1 MSFASLWDTTH
12 PRVDDLSTG
21 TNLMAVKS
29 NPITA
34 SRIYY
39 IKLGRGGDWET
50 ESLRDGVIRF
60 GYREAPHELCSNGEW
75 QGVWEAMKA
84 IRGDAGA
91 ATRDVNQIRAF
102 YEADDQ
108 SIFITFVGGLL
119 YWCHLGGDVELLED
133 RSHRRAT
140 LDGWHSTSAGG
151 TVLSADRLSGRLLKV
166 QMFRGTICDVRA
178 SDYVLRRLNDE
189 LAPEVA
195 AAEEA
200 ERALLVAIADLMR
213 LLTWQDFE
221 LLVDLVFSTSGW
233 RRLSQVGR
241 TQKTVDLELIL
252 PSTAERAFVQVK
264 SQATRGGLYDY
275 AARLSLAE
283 AYDRMF
289 FVWHT
294 GDIPEDDAPAGV
306 VLLGP
311 HKLSRMILDAGL
323 SSWLRE
329 KVS

>member
-1 MSFASLWDTTH
+1 MT
-12 PRVDDLSTG
+12 
-21 TNLMAVKS
+21 AV
-29 NPITA
+29 TA
-34 SRIYY
+34 SHLYY
-39 IKLGRGGDWET
+39 IKLGRGGDWEA
-50 ESLRDGVIRF
+50 ESLRDGVLRF
-60 GYREAPHELCSNGEW
+60 GYREAPHDLCARGDW

-91 ATRDVNQIRAF
+91 ATRDVNQIRAY
-102 YEADDQ
+102 YEADEH

-119 YWCHLGGDVELLED
+119 YWCRPSRPVELLDD
-133 RSHRRAT
+133 RSHRRQTAEGWRNTSVNGT
-140 LDGWHSTSAGG
+140 L
-151 TVLSADRLSGRLLKV
+151 LSADRLSGRLLKV

-178 SDYVLRRLNDE
+178 GDYLLRKLSDQLS
-189 LAPEVA
+189 PEVA

-200 ERALLVAIADLMR
+200 ERALMTAIVNLMR

-233 RRLSQVGR
+233 RRVSQVGR

-264 SQATRGGLYDY
+264 SQATSAALNDY
-275 AARLSLAE
+275 VARLAE
-283 AYDRMF
+283 ADAYERMF

-294 GDIPEDDAPAGV
+294 GDIAEESSPAGV
-306 VLLGP
+306 ILLGP
-311 HKLSRMILDAGL
+311 RKLSRMVLDAGL

>member
-1 MSFASLWDTTH
+1 MTLACLPSPMIGDQPPPIAASHL
-12 PRVDDLSTG
+12 
-21 TNLMAVKS
+21 
-29 NPITA
+29 
-34 SRIYY
+34 YY
-39 IKLGRGGDWET
+39 IKLGRGGDWEA
-50 ESLRDGVIRF
+50 ESLREGVLRF
-60 GYREAPHELCSNGEW
+60 GYREAPHDLCARGDW
-75 QGVWEAMKA
+75 QGVWEAMKT

-91 ATRDVNQIRAF
+91 ATRDVNQIRAY
-102 YEADDQ
+102 YEADEH

-119 YWCHLGGDVELLED
+119 YWCRPTGPVELLD
-133 RSHRRAT
+133 DCSHRRQTAEGWRNTSVNGT
-140 LDGWHSTSAGG
+140 L
-151 TVLSADRLSGRLLKV
+151 LSADRLSGRLLKV

-178 SDYVLRRLNDE
+178 GDYLLRKLSDQLS
-189 LAPEVA
+189 PEVA

-200 ERALLVAIADLMR
+200 ERALMTAIVELMR

-233 RRLSQVGR
+233 RRVSQVGR

-264 SQATRGGLYDY
+264 SQATTAALNDY
-275 AARLSLAE
+275 VARLAE
-283 AYDRMF
+283 ADAYDRMF

-294 GDIPEDDAPAGV
+294 GDIAEENGPAGV
-306 VLLGP
+306 ILLGP
-311 HKLSRMILDAGL
+311 RKLSRMVLDAGL

>member
-1 MSFASLWDTTH
+1 MNVQPS
-12 PRVDDLSTG
+12 
-21 TNLMAVKS
+21 AV
-29 NPITA
+29 TA
-34 SRIYY
+34 SRSYY
-39 IKLGRGGDWET
+39 IKLGRGGDWEA
-50 ESLRDGVIRF
+50 EGLRDGVLRF
-60 GYREAPHELCSNGEW
+60 GYREAPHDHCMRRDW
-75 QGVWEAMKA
+75 QAVWEAMKLV
-84 IRGDAGA
+84 RGDAGA
-91 ATRDVNQIRAF
+91 ATRDVNQIRAY
-102 YEADDQ
+102 YEANDQ

-119 YWCHLGGDVELLED
+119 YWARPTGPVELLED

-140 LDGWHSTSAGG
+140 VDGWHNTSIGG
-151 TVLSADRLSGRLLKV
+151 SLLSADRLSGRLLKV
-166 QMFRGTICDVRA
+166 QMFRGTICDVQA
-178 SDYVLRRLNDE
+178 ADYLLRKLNDQ
-189 LAPEVA
+189 LSPEVA

-200 ERALLVAIADLMR
+200 ERALVTAIVGLMR

-233 RRLSQVGR
+233 RRVSQVGR

-264 SQATRGGLYDY
+264 SQATPAALNDY
-275 AARLSLAE
+275 VARLAQAE

-294 GDIPEDDAPAGV
+294 GELPEDAQPTGV
-306 VLLGP
+306 ILLGP
-311 HKLSRMILDAGL
+311 QKLARMVLDAGL

>member
-1 MSFASLWDTTH
+1 MDVQPS
-12 PRVDDLSTG
+12 
-21 TNLMAVKS
+21 AV
-29 NPITA
+29 TA
-34 SRIYY
+34 SRSYY
-39 IKLGRGGDWET
+39 IKLGRGGDWEA
-50 ESLRDGVIRF
+50 ESLRDGVLRF
-60 GYREAPHELCSNGEW
+60 GYREAPHDHCMRGDW
-75 QGVWEAMKA
+75 QAVWEAMKLV
-84 IRGDAGA
+84 RGDAGA
-91 ATRDVNQIRAF
+91 ATRDVNQIRAY
-102 YEADDQ
+102 YEANDQ

-119 YWCHLGGDVELLED
+119 YWARPTGPVELLED

-140 LDGWHSTSAGG
+140 VDGWHNTSIGG
-151 TVLSADRLSGRLLKV
+151 SLLSADRLSGRLLKV
-166 QMFRGTICDVRA
+166 QMFRGTICDVQAADYLLRKL
-178 SDYVLRRLNDE
+178 SDQLS
-189 LAPEVA
+189 PEVA

-200 ERALLVAIADLMR
+200 ERALVTAIVGLMR

-233 RRLSQVGR
+233 RRVSQIGR

-264 SQATRGGLYDY
+264 SHATPAALNDY
-275 AARLSLAE
+275 VSRLAQVE

-294 GDIPEDDAPAGV
+294 GELPEGGQPTGV
-306 VLLGP
+306 ILLGP
-311 HKLSRMILDAGL
+311 QKLARMVLDAGL

>member
-1 MSFASLWDTTH
+1 MTSGRSPSPTIADQRSPVAASHL
-12 PRVDDLSTG
+12 
-21 TNLMAVKS
+21 
-29 NPITA
+29 
-34 SRIYY
+34 YY
-39 IKLGRGGDWET
+39 IKLGRGGDWEA
-50 ESLRDGVIRF
+50 ESLRDGVLRF
-60 GYREAPHELCSNGEW
+60 GYREAPHDLCARGDW
-75 QGVWEAMKA
+75 QGVWEAMKT

-91 ATRDVNQIRAF
+91 ATRDVNQIRAY
-102 YEADDQ
+102 YEADEH

-119 YWCHLGGDVELLED
+119 YWCRPSGPVELLAD
-133 RSHRRAT
+133 RSHRRQTAEGWRNTSVNGT
-140 LDGWHSTSAGG
+140 L
-151 TVLSADRLSGRLLKV
+151 LSADRLSGRLLKV

-178 SDYVLRRLNDE
+178 GDYLLRKLSDQLS
-189 LAPEVA
+189 PEVA

-200 ERALLVAIADLMR
+200 ERALMTAIVDLMR

-233 RRLSQVGR
+233 RRVSQVGR

-264 SQATRGGLYDY
+264 SQATSAALNDY
-275 AARLSLAE
+275 VARLAE
-283 AYDRMF
+283 ADAYDRMF

-294 GDIPEDDAPAGV
+294 GDITEESSPAGV
-306 VLLGP
+306 ILLGP
-311 HKLSRMILDAGL
+311 RKLSRMVLDAGL

>member
-1 MSFASLWDTTH
+1 MIGDQPAPIAASHL
-12 PRVDDLSTG
+12 
-21 TNLMAVKS
+21 
-29 NPITA
+29 
-34 SRIYY
+34 YY
-39 IKLGRGGDWET
+39 IKLGRGGDWEA
-50 ESLRDGVIRF
+50 ESLREGVLRF
-60 GYREAPHELCSNGEW
+60 GYREAPHDLCARGDW
-75 QGVWEAMKA
+75 QGVWEAMKT

-91 ATRDVNQIRAF
+91 ATRDVNQIRAY
-102 YEADDQ
+102 YEADDH

-119 YWCHLGGDVELLED
+119 YWCRPTGPVELLDD
-133 RSHRRAT
+133 RSHRRQTAEGWRNTSVNGT
-140 LDGWHSTSAGG
+140 L
-151 TVLSADRLSGRLLKV
+151 LSADRLSGRLLKV

-178 SDYVLRRLNDE
+178 GDYLLRKLSDQLS
-189 LAPEVA
+189 PEVA

-200 ERALLVAIADLMR
+200 ERALMTAIVELMR

-233 RRLSQVGR
+233 RRVSQVGR

-264 SQATRGGLYDY
+264 SQATTAALNDY
-275 AARLSLAE
+275 VARLAE
-283 AYDRMF
+283 ADAYDRMF

-294 GDIPEDDAPAGV
+294 GDIAEENSPAGV
-306 VLLGP
+306 ILLGP
-311 HKLSRMILDAGL
+311 RKLSRMVLDAGL

>member
-1 MSFASLWDTTH
+1 MT
-12 PRVDDLSTG
+12 
-21 TNLMAVKS
+21 AV
-29 NPITA
+29 TA
-34 SRIYY
+34 SHLYY
-39 IKLGRGGDWET
+39 IKLGRGGDWEA
-50 ESLRDGVIRF
+50 ESLRDGVLRF
-60 GYREAPHELCSNGEW
+60 GYREAPHDLCARGDW

-91 ATRDVNQIRAF
+91 ATRDVNQIRAY
-102 YEADDQ
+102 YEADEH

-119 YWCHLGGDVELLED
+119 YWCRPTGPVELLDD
-133 RSHRRAT
+133 RSHRRQTAEGWRNTSVNGT
-140 LDGWHSTSAGG
+140 LLST
-151 TVLSADRLSGRLLKV
+151 DRLSGRLLKV

-178 SDYVLRRLNDE
+178 GDYLLRKLSDQLS
-189 LAPEVA
+189 PEVA

-200 ERALLVAIADLMR
+200 ERALMTAIVELMR

-233 RRLSQVGR
+233 RRVSQVGR

-264 SQATRGGLYDY
+264 SQATSAALNDY
-275 AARLSLAE
+275 VARLAE
-283 AYDRMF
+283 ADAYDRMF

-294 GDIPEDDAPAGV
+294 GDIAEESSPAGV
-306 VLLGP
+306 ILLGP
-311 HKLSRMILDAGL
+311 RKLSRMVLDAGL

>member
-1 MSFASLWDTTH
+1 MTAVMATH
-12 PRVDDLSTG
+12 L
-21 TNLMAVKS
+21 
-29 NPITA
+29 
-34 SRIYY
+34 YY
-39 IKLGRGGDWET
+39 IKLGRGGDWEA
-50 ESLRDGVIRF
+50 ESLRDGVLRF
-60 GYREAPHELCSNGEW
+60 GYREAPHDLCARGDW

-91 ATRDVNQIRAF
+91 ATRDVNQIRAY
-102 YEADDQ
+102 YEADEH

-119 YWCHLGGDVELLED
+119 YWCRPAGPVEELD
-133 RSHRRAT
+133 DHSHRRPT
-140 LDGWHSTSAGG
+140 TDGWRNTSIGG
-151 TVLSADRLSGRLLKV
+151 ALLSADRLSGSLLKV

-178 SDYVLRRLNDE
+178 GDYLLRKLSDQLS
-189 LAPEVA
+189 PEVA

-200 ERALLVAIADLMR
+200 ERALMTAIVGLMR

-233 RRLSQVGR
+233 RRVSQVGR
-241 TQKTVDLELIL
+241 TQKTVDLELTL

-264 SQATRGGLYDY
+264 SQATAASLDDY
-275 AARLSLAE
+275 VARLAQAE

-294 GDIPEDDAPAGV
+294 GDIAEDDGPAGV
-306 VLLGP
+306 ILLGP
-311 HKLSRMILDAGL
+311 QKLSRMVLDAGL